1 MLKVRDLGIRFG
13 GFWGVEKVDLD
24 VKPGEIRG
32 VIGPNG
38 SGKSTLF
45 NLIVGQYAPTTGDIF
60 FQDKSIKRLST
71 EQRAR
76 RGITIKFQI
85 TNVFEELTSRQNL
98 TLGLVGPKLLRDAH
112 STLGRETFEDEVA
125 ALLDLGGLTEKADMP
140 AAALSHGEKQWLEIG
155 MAFATKP
162 KLLLLDEP
170 TSGMGREETA
180 KTVALIKKL
189 RGDRTILVIEHDM
202 EFVKSVAERITVLY
216 RGNVLTE
223 GTYDEIK
230 SDERVVNA
238 YLGKGREW
246 TY

>member
-13 GFWGVEKVDLD
+13 GFWGVEKINLD
-24 VKPGEIRG
+24 VELGEIRG

-45 NLIVGQYAPTTGDIF
+45 NLIVGKYTPTVGEIH
-60 FQDKSIKRLST
+60 FQDKPLKKLSA

-76 RGITIKFQI
+76 EGITIKFQI
-85 TNVFEELTSRQNL
+85 TSIFEGLTARQNL
-98 TLGLVGPKLLRDAH
+98 IMGLVGPRPLNAARMGLSSDAFD
-112 STLGRETFEDEVA
+112 EEVA
-125 ALLDLGGLTEKADMP
+125 SLLELTGLSQKADMQ
-140 AAALSHGEKQWLEIG
+140 ASALSHGEKQWLEIG

-180 KTVALIKKL
+180 KTASLIKKM

-202 EFVKSVAERITVLY
+202 EFVKSVSQRITVLY
-216 RGNVLTE
+216 RGSVLTE

-238 YLGKGREW
+238 YLGKGR
-246 TY
+246 

>member
-1 MLKVRDLGIRFG
+1 MLRVRDLGIRFG

-24 VKPGEIRG
+24 VEPGEIRG

-45 NLIVGQYAPTTGDIF
+45 NLIVGRYSPTRGDIF
-60 FQDKSIKRLST
+60 FEDKSIKRLSA

-85 TNVFEELTSRQNL
+85 TNVFEELTTRQNL
-98 TLGLVGPKLLRDAH
+98 TLGLVGPKPLRVAH
-112 STLGRETFEDEVA
+112 GNVGGDKFEEEVA
-125 ALLDLGGLTEKADMP
+125 GLLDLVGLADKADMP
-140 AAALSHGEKQWLEIG
+140 AAALAHGEKQWLEIG
-155 MAFATKP
+155 MAFATRP
-162 KLLLLDEP
+162 RLLLLDEP

-180 KTVALIKKL
+180 RTAALIKKL

-202 EFVKSVAERITVLY
+202 EFVKSVSERITVLY
-216 RGNVLTE
+216 RGNILTE

-230 SDERVVNA
+230 SDERVVSA
-238 YLGKGREW
+238 YLGKGR
-246 TY
+246 